1 MFMIL
6 MMMAGSLGL
15 RIRGKVIPA
24 FLLTCPLVTV
34 PHFKHRN
41 PWVEGLKEDD
51 AFLLLHFSSVA
62 SLLAHGTWLSSY
74 RCPLCLF
81 PTFF

>member
-6 MMMAGSLGL
+6 MMMAASLGL

-34 PHFKHRN
+34 QVN
-41 PWVEGLKEDD
+41 
-51 AFLLLHFSSVA
+51 S
-62 SLLAHGTWLSSY
+62 
-74 RCPLCLF
+74 
-81 PTFF
+81 